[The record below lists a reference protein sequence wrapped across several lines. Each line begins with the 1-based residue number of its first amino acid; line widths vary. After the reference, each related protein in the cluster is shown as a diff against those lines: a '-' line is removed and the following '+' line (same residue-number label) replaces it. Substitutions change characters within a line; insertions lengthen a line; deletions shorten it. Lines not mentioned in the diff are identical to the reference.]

1 MKNYDVWFTLKYP
14 ANIVI
19 EAESEKEAKEIAE
32 DLLAEM
38 DQDKLLEKIVAA
50 IDYIGLKVESVEEIE
65 N

>member
-19 EAESEKEAKEIAE
+19 ETESEKEAKEIAE

-50 IDYIGLKVESVEEIE
+50 IDYMGLKVESVEKIE